1 MRRVVSTAAAAGD
14 ELPDRRI
21 DDLSLAVSEACAN
34 AIDAQRAI
42 DADAPVAIRIDLDE
56 GAVAVTVTDHAGGF
70 SPDDVDPLPSVED
83 PGRLRH
89 EHGLGLPLIRSLAE
103 SVTFEPTDDGTAVRI
118 EVHREPAT
126 DRDRSSG
133 SGLRPRT
140 VGVDRAPKRRAHL
153 VLVMRSQYVVT

>member
-1 MRRVVSTAAAAGD
+1 MGMGRTIHLQVPPRNDHLALVRRVVSTAVAAGD

-42 DADAPVAIRIDLDE
+42 DADAPVAIRIDLED
-56 GAVAVTVTDHAGGF
+56 GMVVVTVTDHAGGF
-70 SPDDVDPLPSVED
+70 SPEEVDPLPSVED

-103 SVTFEPTDDGTAVRI
+103 SVTFDPTADGTSVRI
-118 EVHREPAT
+118 EVHRSPQPGEEK
-126 DRDRSSG
+126 SG
-133 SGLRPRT
+133 SAGMRPERP
-140 VGVDRAPKRRAHL
+140 G
-153 VLVMRSQYVVT
+153 

>member
-1 MRRVVSTAAAAGD
+1 MGHTIHLSIPPRNDHLALVRRVVSTAAAAGD

-42 DADAPVAIRIDLDE
+42 GEVAPVTIHIELGD

-70 SPDDVDPLPSVED
+70 SPEALDPLPSVED

-89 EHGLGLPLIRSLAE
+89 EHGLGLPLIRSLSE
-103 SVTFEPTDDGTAVRI
+103 SVSFEPTVEGTAVRI
-118 EVHREPAT
+118 VVRVPEDREKKA
-126 DRDRSSG
+126 
-133 SGLRPRT
+133 
-140 VGVDRAPKRRAHL
+140 
-153 VLVMRSQYVVT
+153 